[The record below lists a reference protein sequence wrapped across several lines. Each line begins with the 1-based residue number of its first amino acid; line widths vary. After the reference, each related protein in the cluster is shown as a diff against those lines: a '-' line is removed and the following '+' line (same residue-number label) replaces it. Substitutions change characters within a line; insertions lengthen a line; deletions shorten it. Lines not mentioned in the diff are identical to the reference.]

1 MTLTRMETAVAD
13 ALRSAAAIAVYQEA
27 NRTQVIHLLLGLL
40 DQGSGTAAQALAQA
54 GLDASDLRAQLP
66 GRPGSRDDPL
76 DAEALASLGIDL
88 DAVRRAT
95 SAAFGPAALDRVS
108 GPRRDRLRVTGG
120 LKMTRHA
127 KTSLASALR
136 TAGSRG
142 SISSGH
148 ILLAILDQPE
158 NAALNVLRSAGI
170 DPAVLRADVAR
181 RLAAA

>member
-1 MTLTRMETAVAD
+1 MLEKLSPD
-13 ALRSAAAIAVYQEA
+13 ARSAVVHARSEAVRLASDHIGCE
-27 NRTQVIHLLLGLL
+27 HLLLGLL